1 MYSIKKTSEA
11 LRHVFSE
18 APLVVLLA
26 VVNVIVVVEGWFESL
41 VALQEEPRP
50 HLVVEPRRAV
60 AVQDYAVLDI
70 AKYVWALCIILINL
84 LKCKKKSFL
93 NYKNV

>member
-41 VALQEEPRP
+41 VALQEEPCP
-50 HLVVEPRRAV
+50 HLVVEPGRTV
-60 AVQDYAVLDI
+60 AVQDYSVLDI
-70 AKYVWALCIILINL
+70 AQYVWALC
-84 LKCKKKSFL
+84 S
-93 NYKNV
+93 V

>member
-1 MYSIKKTSEA
+1 MQLNKKYTSET

-26 VVNVIVVVEGWFESL
+26 VVDVVVVVEGWFESL

-50 HLVVEPRRAV
+50 HLVVEPGRTV
-60 AVQDYAVLDI
+60 AVQNDAVLDI
-70 AKYVWALCIILINL
+70 AQYVWALC
-84 LKCKKKSFL
+84 S
-93 NYKNV
+93 V